1 MKLDEILQLRG
12 FSHRNIKIIR
22 HTTNRKEIKHLMELE
37 SDAFEV
43 YQSYQK
49 TDIFK
54 NTEYIISFRAL
65 EGRKAILHGVYK
77 VNQTRTTSELPVVL
91 QPILEAENWGPGP
104 YYHYDLIRENTL
116 SDLEER
122 LVIDWGSSTVSWCQ
136 KKLDKEI
143 VEILPRGYAKTF
155 LGYEN
160 TILVFDELE
169 KIVRNPD
176 VNKQWKMMLSNVYG
190 IYLIL
195 DKSDGQQYVGSAYG
209 KEGLWGRWSNYV
221 QTKHGGNKI
230 LIDLLNTD
238 PLRYKKFQFSILS
251 VLPHS
256 SLHDQVIQLE
266 QITKE
271 KLGSKAFGLNSN

>member
-1 MKLDEILQLRG
+1 M
-12 FSHRNIKIIR
+12 
-22 HTTNRKEIKHLMELE
+22 
-37 SDAFEV
+37 
-43 YQSYQK
+43 
-49 TDIFK
+49 
-54 NTEYIISFRAL
+54 
-65 EGRKAILHGVYK
+65 
-77 VNQTRTTSELPVVL
+77 L

-256 SLHDQVIQLE
+256 SLHDQVIQLN
-266 QITKE
+266 
-271 KLGSKAFGLNSN
+271 KLRREVGFKSFWSEFKLRDIDTVPFHTLLMAAFIVHQPLEGSEPGRFPGNGWPTSAFRQWLPSTAVKVS